1 MKRVLLI
8 GIILAILILA
18 MPQGVL
24 AVGPNAP
31 LPVVVNAQ
39 YGATSATT
47 FDAVLHTVSGVWT
60 WDLVTPSA
68 SDNLK
73 SPAIDF
79 TVNSL
84 AIWDVTAYDSYATPA
99 GRQKG
104 FLHGDLGDLQ
114 NPVQMTSGGGVTWNT
129 LTTYTSGSPLTVYSG
144 ASKTS
149 AQTWSENLKQPVTAT
164 DLASHSGYHTQ
175 ITYTCVASF

>member
-1 MKRVLLI
+1 
-8 GIILAILILA
+8 

-24 AVGPNAP
+24 AAVGPNAG
-31 LPVVVNAQ
+31 LPVTVNAA
-39 YGATSATT
+39 YGAASVTS
-47 FDAVLHTVSGVWT
+47 FDAVLHPPSSGVWS
-60 WDLVTPSA
+60 WDLVTPSTT
-68 SDNLK
+68 DNLK

-79 TVNSL
+79 AVNSL
-84 AIWDVTAYDSYATPA
+84 AIWYVTAYDSYATPS
-99 GRQKG
+99 GRQTG

-129 LTTYTSGSPLTVYSG
+129 LTTYTSTSPLTVYSG

-175 ITYTCVASF
+175 ITFTCSAPF